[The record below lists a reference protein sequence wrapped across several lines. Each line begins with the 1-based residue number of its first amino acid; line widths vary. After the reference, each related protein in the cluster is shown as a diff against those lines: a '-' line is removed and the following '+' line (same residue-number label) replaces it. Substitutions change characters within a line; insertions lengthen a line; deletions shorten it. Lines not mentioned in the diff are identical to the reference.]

1 MSITLH
7 IITPE
12 GPLAEAS
19 AVSVGLPGAVCPF
32 VVLKDHAPI
41 ITSLVPG
48 DVVWVDDEGEHRVG
62 IGGGFVEVLDNVV
75 TVCVEK

>member
-1 MSITLH
+1 MSLKLH

-19 AVSVGLPGAVCPF
+19 AVSVGLPGTLGPF

-41 ITSLVPG
+41 ISALTKG
-48 DVVWVDDEGEHRVG
+48 EVVWVDGEGEHRVS
-62 IGGGFVEVLDNVV
+62 IGGGFAEVLDNVV
-75 TVCVEK
+75 TVCVER